1 MEEKAGGLA
10 IDAEG
15 GVRGIAYL
23 DGLALGVDELA
34 LVAETAPATVAE
46 RAADFSL
53 RHDGGGCLDTNEPV
67 GGKPGRNRFAVARL
81 GWY

>member
-34 LVAETAPATVAE
+34 LVAETAPAAVAE
-46 RAADFSL
+46 RAADFSF
-53 RHDGGGCLDTNEPV
+53 G
-67 GGKPGRNRFAVARL
+67 
-81 GWY
+81 

>member
-53 RHDGGGCLDTNEPV
+53 RHDGRWMLGQIG
-67 GGKPGRNRFAVARL
+67 PGIRKVRSPK
-81 GWY
+81 